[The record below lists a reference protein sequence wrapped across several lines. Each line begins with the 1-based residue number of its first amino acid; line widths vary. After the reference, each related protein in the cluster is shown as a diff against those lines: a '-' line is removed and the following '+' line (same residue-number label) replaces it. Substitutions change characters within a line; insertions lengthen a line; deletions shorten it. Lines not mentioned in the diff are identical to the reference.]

1 MTGAN
6 ADATG
11 PAVSKGV
18 TTSVQVAASAASPE
32 GHGSKASGTWVVG
45 SVDNVRVF
53 SARDVPLYAFL
64 SLLNL
69 AAVVW
74 VMRFWVAHAEWSA
87 QTPAYVFLTGAVL
100 LPLAMFESR
109 WVVLPIM
116 RRPKHMPASPGRRV
130 GVATTFVPGGEDVG
144 MLEAQGRTIVISVF
158 TGNHFGSGEMLEN
171 AIGLIAKDVAEY
183 FAYRR

>member
-18 TTSVQVAASAASPE
+18 TTSVEVAASAASPE

-53 SARDVPLYAFL
+53 SGHDVPLYAFL
-64 SLLNL
+64 CLLNL

-74 VMRFWVAHAEWSA
+74 FVMFWVAHAEWSP
-87 QTPAYVFLTGAVL
+87 QTIAYIFLTRWVL
-100 LPLAMFESR
+100 LPLPLFAPR
-109 WVVLPIM
+109 W
-116 RRPKHMPASPGRRV
+116 
-130 GVATTFVPGGEDVG
+130 
-144 MLEAQGRTIVISVF
+144 
-158 TGNHFGSGEMLEN
+158 
-171 AIGLIAKDVAEY
+171 
-183 FAYRR
+183 

>member
-1 MTGAN
+1 MTRAN

-18 TTSVQVAASAASPE
+18 TTSVEVAASAASPE
-32 GHGSKASGTWVVG
+32 GHGSKASGPWVAG

-53 SARDVPLYAFL
+53 SRRDVPLYAFL
-64 SLLNL
+64 CLLNL

-74 VMRFWVAHAEWSA
+74 LVMFWVAHAEWSP
-87 QTPAYVFLTGAVL
+87 QTLAYIFLTGAVL

-116 RRPKHMPASPGRRV
+116 RRPKHMPASRGRRV

-144 MLEAQGRTIVISVF
+144 MLERTVRALV
-158 TGNHFGSGEMLEN
+158 EMDYPHDTWVLDE
-171 AIGLIAKDVAEY
+171 GDDP
-183 FAYRR
+183 